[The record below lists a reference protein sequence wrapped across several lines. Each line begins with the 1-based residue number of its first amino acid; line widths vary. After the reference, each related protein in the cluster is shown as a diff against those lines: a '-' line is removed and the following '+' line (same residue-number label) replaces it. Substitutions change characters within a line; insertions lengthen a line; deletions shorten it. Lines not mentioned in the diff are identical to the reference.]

1 MVQKYITLNTWSKQP
16 ATLLAVQGESQ
27 AREII
32 AVLIDASGVPVDL
45 TGRTARMY
53 VEKSDRTTVFFN
65 GVTKDAANG
74 VVSFILPLQT
84 TAAAGSANC
93 QIIITDAS
101 GATLVSYGLKLDVV
115 SSRANGVLESTSEF
129 TALQEALA
137 TVQDIDSRVL
147 RSAQIA
153 GVAIN
158 DGITL
163 AQLLS
168 AGLAAG
174 TGGAANNALA
184 LGGVEAA
191 NYAQVSSGAWT
202 PEIKGTTN
210 AGVATYS
217 DRWGNFTKIGNLCH
231 VECAFALTSLG
242 GATGNILIYGLPF
255 GTYNSMSPVNIGF
268 YFGTSIPETHLSL
281 GGYTMPNSNFVQLI
295 VIGRNGSENLKNEY
309 ITDNFLMGCLSCDYI
324 VGGG

>member
-1 MVQKYITLNTWSKQP
+1 MSFVPKTWVGRSVQYPGRIRLIPT
-16 ATLLAVQGESQ
+16 GE
-27 AREII
+27 
-32 AVLIDASGVPVDL
+32 
-45 TGRTARMY
+45 
-53 VEKSDRTTVFFN
+53 N
-65 GVTKDAANG
+65 GVFDVQRAEGEIVADG
-74 VVSFILPLQT
+74 
-84 TAAAGSANC
+84 
-93 QIIITDAS
+93 D
-101 GATLVSYGLKLDVV
+101 LVSDV
-115 SSRANGVLESTSEF
+115 ALNDLEQRIL
-129 TALQEALA
+129 TA
-137 TVQDIDSRVL
+137 I
-147 RSAQIA
+147 
-153 GVAIN
+153 
-158 DGITL
+158 
-163 AQLLS
+163 LS
-168 AGLAAG
+168 KADG

-217 DRWGNFTKIGNLCH
+217 DQWGNFTKIGNLCH

-281 GGYTMPNSNFVQLI
+281 GGYTVPNSNFVQLT

-309 ITDNFLMGCLSCDYI
+309 ITDNFQMGCLSCDYI

>member
-1 MVQKYITLNTWSKQP
+1 M
-16 ATLLAVQGESQ
+16 ATSNQTPNFGLSQ
-27 AREII
+27 
-32 AVLIDASGVPVDL
+32 
-45 TGRTARMY
+45 Y
-53 VEKSDRTTVFFN
+53 
-65 GVTKDAANG
+65 AANDP
-74 VVSFILPLQT
+74 VKFLTNYNEDMVKIDQ
-84 TAAAGSANC
+84 
-93 QIIITDAS
+93 
-101 GATLVSYGLKLDVV
+101 
-115 SSRANGVLESTSEF
+115 SSVPNTRK
-129 TALQEALA
+129 
-137 TVQDIDSRVL
+137 
-147 RSAQIA
+147 IA
-153 GVAIN
+153 GIN
-158 DGITL
+158 LQDDI
-163 AQLLS
+163 LLS
-168 AGLAAG
+168 ELVAAGLAEG

-217 DRWGNFTKIGNLCH
+217 DQWGNFTKIGNLCH

-242 GATGNILIYGLPF
+242 GATGDILIYGLPF
-255 GTYNSMSPVNIGF
+255 GTYNGMSPVNIGF

-281 GGYTMPNSNFVQLI
+281 GGYTVPNSNFVQLT